1 MQVGYD
7 IDWLGGGEEGDAS
20 SVAIEAEVAVVG
32 DDVHGGVPG
41 DLRGRAGARSGVVDG
56 ADVGAGEAEAGS
68 GVVHCAVGGMG
79 GCQGKGQEGMSAG
92 WRKGMGLDG
101 MPGDGA
107 DEGVVHGCE
116 AEFVAM
122 ADSPPD
128 TIFCCDE
135 VGKPFADEG
144 ETGEGGD
151 I

>member
-1 MQVGYD
+1 M
-7 IDWLGGGEEGDAS
+7 A
-20 SVAIEAEVAVVG
+20 
-32 DDVHGGVPG
+32 
-41 DLRGRAGARSGVVDG
+41 AG
-56 ADVGAGEAEAGS
+56 
-68 GVVHCAVGGMG
+68 C
-79 GCQGKGQEGMSAG
+79 
-92 WRKGMGLDG
+92 RKGMGLDG